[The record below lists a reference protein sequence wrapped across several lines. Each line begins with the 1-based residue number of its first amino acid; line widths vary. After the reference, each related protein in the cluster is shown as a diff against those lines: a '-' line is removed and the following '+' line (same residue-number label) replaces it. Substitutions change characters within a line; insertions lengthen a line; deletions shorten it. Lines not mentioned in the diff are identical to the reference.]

1 MQYYDLKVFQH
12 LAFMKAAK
20 SNVINDGELTFDYYK
35 KTAYNYTKI
44 TVLTFGDYQFP
55 IQDTFF
61 HTKEKEL

>member
-1 MQYYDLKVFQH
+1 
-12 LAFMKAAK
+12 MKAAK

-35 KTAYNYTKI
+35 KTAHNHTKI